1 MENPTSNGTV
11 VPIPVFINLVDRIS
25 PDVLA
30 KLLNRNVSLIYQ
42 WCTAGRLPDIRLGS
56 YSYIECIDHLTSSL
70 LKNEEVKLFK
80 AKEDARVREEAAQK
94 KDTFRRTKFSD
105 SGEEGLVE
113 DSMAI
118 LVAAKLE
125 QNVRLEHAREVELWQ
140 KIAIKNGEYVNFTDK
155 LELVQPF
162 ILQIRDLLLGI
173 ALDFPEAQD
182 TIDEGME
189 NLFNLGTRLI
199 EECKVDRGT
208 YIQSMLDKKLQD
220 IIDENK

>member
-1 MENPTSNGTV
+1 MENIDTNTIV
-11 VPIPVFINLVDRIS
+11 DTNIIYINPRDKVK
-25 PDVLA
+25 PDILA
-30 KLLNRNVSLIYQ
+30 SLLNRNVSLVYQ
-42 WCTAGRLPDIRLGS
+42 WGASGRLPDIRGTS
-56 YSYIECIDHLTSSL
+56 FTYIECLDHLVTSL

-80 AKEDARVREEAAQK
+80 AKEDARVREEVAQK
-94 KDTFRRTKFSD
+94 KDAIRRTKFTD
-105 SGEEGLVE
+105 SGDSEFQE
-113 DSMAI
+113 DSMQV
-118 LVAAKLE
+118 LMAAKLE
-125 QNVRLEHAREVELWQ
+125 QNVRTEHAREVELWQ

-173 ALDFPEAQD
+173 ALDFPEAQE